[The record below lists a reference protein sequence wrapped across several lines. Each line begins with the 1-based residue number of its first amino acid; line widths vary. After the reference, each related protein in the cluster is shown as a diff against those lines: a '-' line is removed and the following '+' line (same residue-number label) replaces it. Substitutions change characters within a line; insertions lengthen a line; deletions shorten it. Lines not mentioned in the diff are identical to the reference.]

1 MGPGEAVLVRNVAY
15 KKVCEGPCSMK
26 VETTGGMPD
35 VLMGKEDGVSTPVG
49 VPGTAG
55 CDVDDWSTVG
65 TR

>member
-15 KKVCEGPCSMK
+15 KEVWEGRSMK